1 MTANCDIAMSK
12 DQPNEA
18 AQTDETYWGYIIRPD
33 NGPGLHTQIKQAVSG
48 LLGLAAVGAAV
59 AFWALPGAFFSDDV
73 ALFKMVASVIAVCV
87 GVFLLWYASA
97 GSTYE
102 LHVDT
107 SRNELREMLRNNKG
121 QSRLHRRHEF
131 SDIGEVFVT
140 NDGTEDRMS
149 ALMLRIG
156 ESEQAIVAARAS
168 KDELRALKDR
178 LTKDLAPIA
187 NVMRREGQARKT
199 PEGITTPDGAGLP
212 A

>member
-1 MTANCDIAMSK
+1 MTAKSDNAASRK
-12 DQPNEA
+12 QPGEA

-33 NGPGLHTQIKQAVSG
+33 SGLGLNTQIKQAVSG
-48 LLGLAAVGAAV
+48 LLGLGAVGAAV

-73 ALFKMVASVIAVCV
+73 ALFKMVASVIAVCI

-97 GSTYE
+97 GSRYE

-140 NDGTEDRMS
+140 KDEAEGSMC

-156 ESEQAIVAARAS
+156 ESEQAITAARAP
-168 KDELRALKDR
+168 KDQLRGLKDR
-178 LTKDLAPIA
+178 LTKDIAPVA
-187 NVMRREGQARKT
+187 NVMRREAKAHSKSD
-199 PEGITTPDGAGLP
+199 EITAPDGAGLP